1 MDSQG
6 YANVAD
12 VLAWRKIKSLQTTFP
27 EILNAVSSSDKK
39 RFALLHIP
47 SAEVE
52 RDTPA
57 TTSTTSEDKREGEVL
72 HEKDAITL
80 DQNTAVPTTSAAQ
93 ETATATALAVQ
104 DQNPS
109 HFLIRATQGHSIKSV
124 EAESLLE
131 KISLEDKSKLPKTV
145 VHGTFHGAWPAI
157 LKSGGLRSMNR
168 NQVHFATG
176 PTLDTVLSAQPE
188 GQAQSNEPQVIS
200 GMRRD
205 AQILIYINIE
215 KALAAGCPFW
225 RSENDVI
232 LSGGIAS
239 GNGDDKL
246 VPLEF
251 VDVVVER
258 KRGMGKIWENGQ
270 VLQELP
276 ADLTKRNPKGNQ
288 GNKKN

>member
-1 MDSQG
+1 M
-6 YANVAD
+6 A
-12 VLAWRKIKSLQTTFP
+12 
-27 EILNAVSSSDKK
+27 
-39 RFALLHIP
+39 
-47 SAEVE
+47 
-52 RDTPA
+52 
-57 TTSTTSEDKREGEVL
+57 
-72 HEKDAITL
+72 
-80 DQNTAVPTTSAAQ
+80 
-93 ETATATALAVQ
+93 
-104 DQNPS
+104 
-109 HFLIRATQGHSIKSV
+109 
-124 EAESLLE
+124 
-131 KISLEDKSKLPKTV
+131 
-145 VHGTFHGAWPAI
+145 
-157 LKSGGLRSMNR
+157 R

-176 PTLDTVLSAQPE
+176 PALDTVLSAQTE
-188 GQAQSNEPQVIS
+188 GQTQQNEPQVIS

-232 LSGGIAS
+232 LSEGITS

-276 ADLTKRNPKGNQ
+276 ADLTQRNPKGNR
-288 GNKKN
+288 GNRKS